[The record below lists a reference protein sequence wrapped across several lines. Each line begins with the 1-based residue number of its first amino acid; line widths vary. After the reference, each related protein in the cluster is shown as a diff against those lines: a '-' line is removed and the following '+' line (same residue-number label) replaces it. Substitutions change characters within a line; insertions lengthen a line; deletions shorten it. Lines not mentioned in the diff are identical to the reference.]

1 MPVTLTRRGIP
12 VTRLNGSIFNPFRNN
27 FNQPR
32 AGSRSPPVAR
42 RLFGSPLRRT
52 NTRTPN
58 SSFFNRLTVD
68 ELRFLG
74 MRDPKNVAK
83 NAKVAKLMAG
93 LKIHANS
100 NTNNEIKRRPTG
112 PLAFSVLY
120 GKIDQALIKKNKVG
134 LVPLKRNL
142 MKFPASNKKTK
153 LNARINNAMRNTKNY
168 GIDVLTG
175 NNINLNG
182 PHWVMKNKRG
192 NPLYLSNNSYK
203 NANQTYVKNA
213 QFVSGKK

>member
-1 MPVTLTRRGIP
+1 MPVSLRFRGTP
-12 VTRLNGSIFNPFRNN
+12 VRRLNGSNS
-27 FNQPR
+27 NQPR

-52 NTRTPN
+52 NTRTPTSN
-58 SSFFNRLTVD
+58 WLNRLTVD
-68 ELRFLG
+68 ELRFIGL
-74 MRDPKNVAK
+74 RDPKNVAN
-83 NAKVAKLMAG
+83 NAKVARVLAG

-100 NTNNEIKRRPTG
+100 NTNREIKRRPMG
-112 PLAFSVLY
+112 PLAFRVLY
-120 GKIDQALIKKNKVG
+120 GKIEQALIKKNKVG

-142 MKFPASNKKTK
+142 MKFPASKKRTN
-153 LNARINNAMRNTKNY
+153 LNARINNAMRNTTNY
-168 GIDVLTG
+168 GSDVLTG
-175 NNINLNG
+175 ELINLNG

-213 QFVSGKK
+213 KFVSGK

>member
-1 MPVTLTRRGIP
+1 MRHP
-12 VTRLNGSIFNPFRNN
+12 NN
-27 FNQPR
+27 
-32 AGSRSPPVAR
+32 V
-42 RLFGSPLRRT
+42 
-52 NTRTPN
+52 
-58 SSFFNRLTVD
+58 
-68 ELRFLG
+68 
-74 MRDPKNVAK
+74 KK

-100 NTNNEIKRRPTG
+100 NTNYEIKRRPTG

-120 GKIDQALIKKNKVG
+120 GKIEQALIKKNKVG

-153 LNARINNAMRNTKNY
+153 LNARINRAMRNTKNY
-168 GIDVLTG
+168 GTDVLTG

-203 NANQTYVKNA
+203 NANQEYVKNA
-213 QFVSGKK
+213 KFVPRKK